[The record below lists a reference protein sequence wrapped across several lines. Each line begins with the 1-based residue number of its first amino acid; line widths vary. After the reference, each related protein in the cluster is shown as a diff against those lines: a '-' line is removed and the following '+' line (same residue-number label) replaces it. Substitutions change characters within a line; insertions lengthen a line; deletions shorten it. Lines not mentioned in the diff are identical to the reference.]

1 MLKISPQM
9 LQQEDVE
16 SSLVFKTNTQT
27 KNKFFVLIRE
37 EIIWKI
43 LLYLQTP
50 IPGNGTANTLGLI
63 VQYTW
68 WKPSSSYH

>member
-1 MLKISPQM
+1 MLKTPPQM

-16 SSLVFKTNTQT
+16 NSLIFKTNTQT
-27 KNKFFVLIRE
+27 KNTFFVLVRE

-43 LLYLQTP
+43 LLYLQTL
-50 IPGNGTANTLGLI
+50 IPGNGTTNTLGLI

-68 WKPSSSYH
+68 